1 MTRTLQPRTS
11 ARDEQGRR
19 AQARRQLLA
28 PGAGNLAERAG
39 RQDAAA
45 LQLDAQVGV
54 PRFLS
59 GQTDMVQD
67 PLASGQAERG
77 PGGEGGA
84 VRSVQVVAA
93 DQVGQSARAGT
104 TPATPAPSAPSA
116 PSAPPTAAVP
126 PAAQEQPATSPAPAS
141 QTPPVAAAAVGA
153 PEVTT
158 GAQGVEAVDVGAG
171 EAPVGEAPAGAGPVA
186 DAGALGAPPT
196 AVPQPEAG
204 GAAVD
209 DVALI
214 DVELAEHERWAG
226 AFGDLG
232 TAGSD
237 DRARF
242 LLDQA
247 GAGAAAGASSGF
259 GMGLVMGAAGGA
271 LGSIA
276 GRRLATLAVSRGATA
291 VPVPGLGPA
300 IGGVMAVAGMVMRDW
315 GATGQT
321 IGRIGTGEGY
331 EGLANDLEGIAEV
344 LDVACSIMDVV
355 GGVLGG
361 IAVGMW
367 VGAVLS
373 GGTLAPLALTLSAIA
388 TGISLATTAVG
399 VIINV
404 VVRPAVT
411 ALRAMHAFESQGDPA
426 SVEAS
431 GASLMAAASQI
442 TGAVAGAAGGRV
454 GGAAGT
460 RGGVRLDR
468 AGTRLAARRFGG
480 RAPMSAAAG
489 SGPRVHVEVPEAPV
503 RGAAAMPDAPT
514 TAARPA
520 ASDGPAAASPRRAR
534 APDAATGID
543 PRSRDALEIMADAQ
557 RLPSGS
563 TADNATLGNF
573 PGRPGRHLGRGER
586 DPGNFT
592 IPRAARSRAGKQART
607 AGMRD
612 LAEATASGIDT
623 PRTAAARETLT
634 PDVINALT
642 DPHARRMDPEGVREA
657 NRRVE
662 ASHVP
667 GVATEPH
674 DAHTGRNVE
683 IIPVEAHRE
692 GIHNLDTT
700 RPLETGSPNPGYAG
714 RPGFRRAGDRASP
727 NPRTD
732 RGMLRGAAND
742 ASRLERNF
750 PQANPAEV
758 AAGRQWLAD
767 RRAALRTS
775 GRDNFDAPGAAPAAR
790 SPTARSP
797 VDSTPGGTPPR
808 FAPHTETTRTPNRA
822 AAMAQYHE
830 QVRTDPGRESGV
842 WQGAD
847 GTFYVMQGDAGSV
860 RPPSASG
867 PVRLIYHS
875 HPTAADVPTQGL
887 VSQPSQARGDFG
899 VLAYEHGTG
908 PVGRRVESELHFPV
922 YGPDGAHTGYG
933 ATRFAYDPTSPLPLQ
948 VQTTLPG
955 GRATT
960 QRYASYADFDA
971 RTGIRA
977 GGDTP
982 AASSAAR
989 VDADARL
996 GADVAGANRR
1006 VDETAGALM
1015 GARSVTGGREGR
1027 DEARTLAEAG
1037 EPAHGAGTRGP
1048 AYSVAVPG
1056 EVAGMAPGE
1065 SRELPINP
1073 AYPAPPGTPAQL
1085 DALLDQVDAAQA
1097 AQGVLRDTEGRMR
1110 AHADTE
1116 HEHEAGLVEA
1126 AGVATDLASGR
1137 ADHAAAVDSTGA
1149 ANESLTGQAEEAC
1162 SALAQSS
1169 REAAALGTLVGSLQ
1183 GFRGMAN
1190 LFSYLPGD
1198 LGRQAETAG
1207 QDAQRLI
1214 TALNRVSETEQTQ
1227 AGVQAS
1233 QVGIEADAATLETV
1247 ATEGATTD
1255 AEIGAGQSTLEELQA
1270 ANAASLAETEA
1281 TRAQATGER
1290 GAAAQN
1296 ESEAQTAHDGLL
1308 AELQAWAQQHQQAR
1322 RDAVDTALLRFDGL
1336 GLDAR
1341 EVAG

>member
-28 PGAGNLAERAG
+28 PGAGNPAERAG

-59 GQTDMVQD
+59 GQTSARGAAEQADMVQD
-67 PLASGQAERG
+67 PLASGQAGRA
-77 PGGEGGA
+77 PGVQGA
-84 VRSVQVVAA
+84 AARSTQVVAA
-93 DQVGQSARAGT
+93 DQVGQSTRAGM
-104 TPATPAPSAPSA
+104 TPAPAA
-116 PSAPPTAAVP
+116 EAVP
-126 PAAQEQPATSPAPAS
+126 PAAQEPATSPGSAPALE
-141 QTPPVAAAAVGA
+141 A
-153 PEVTT
+153 PE
-158 GAQGVEAVDVGAG
+158 AQAVASADTPADAAPVEAADEATAG
-171 EAPVGEAPAGAGPVA
+171 EAPADASAVA
-186 DAGALGAPPT
+186 DAGGLGAPPT
-196 AVPQPEAG
+196 ALPQPEAG

-271 LGSIA
+271 LGSLA

-315 GATGQT
+315 GATGET

-367 VGAVLS
+367 VGAVIS

-426 SVEAS
+426 AVEAS

-468 AGTRLAARRFGG
+468 AGTRLAARRTGG

-489 SGPRVHVEVPEAPV
+489 PGPRVHVEVPQAPT
-503 RGAAAMPDAPT
+503 RGALALPDAPT

-534 APDAATGID
+534 APDAETGMD

-563 TADNATLGNF
+563 TADNASLGNL
-573 PGRPGRHLGRGER
+573 PGRPGRHLRPGER

-642 DPHARRMDPEGVREA
+642 DPHARRMDPEGARDA

-674 DAHTGRNVE
+674 DSHTGRNVE
-683 IIPVEAHRE
+683 IIPVAAHRE

-700 RPLETGSPNPGYAG
+700 RPLETGSPNPGYEG

-732 RGMLRGAAND
+732 RGMLRAAADD

-767 RRAALRTS
+767 RRAELRAS
-775 GRDNFDAPGAAPAAR
+775 GRDNVDTPGAAPAAR

-797 VDSTPGGTPPR
+797 AAATPSGTPPR
-808 FAPHTETTRTPNRA
+808 FAPHTETTRTPDRS

-875 HPTAADVPTQGL
+875 HPTAADAPTQGL

-899 VLAYEHGTG
+899 VLAYEHGSG

-922 YGPDGAHTGYG
+922 YGPDGAHSGYG

-955 GRATT
+955 GGATT
-960 QRYASYADFDA
+960 QRYASYADFEA

-982 AASSAAR
+982 SASAAAR

-996 GADVAGANRR
+996 STDMAAASRR

-1015 GARSVTGGREGR
+1015 GARPVTGGREGR
-1027 DEARTLAEAG
+1027 DEARTSVAEAS
-1037 EPAHGAGTRGP
+1037 EGAGARGP
-1048 AYSVAVPG
+1048 AYSV

-1085 DALLDQVDAAQA
+1085 DALLDQVDAAQE
-1097 AQGVLRDTEGRMR
+1097 AQGALRDTEGRMS
-1110 AHADTE
+1110 AHAETE
-1116 HEHEAGLVEA
+1116 REHEAGLVEA
-1126 AGVATDLASGR
+1126 AGVAGDLASGR
-1137 ADHAAAVDSTGA
+1137 EDHAAAVDSTGA
-1149 ANESLTGQAEEAC
+1149 ANDSLTGQAEEAC

-1169 REAAALGTLVGSLQ
+1169 REAAALGTLVVSLD

-1198 LGRQAETAG
+1198 LGRQAGTAS

-1233 QVGIEADAATLETV
+1233 QVGMEADAATIEAV
-1247 ATEGATTD
+1247 ATEGASTD
-1255 AEIGAGQSTLEELQA
+1255 TEIGAGQGSLEELQA

-1281 TRAQATGER
+1281 TRAQAMGER
-1290 GAAAQN
+1290 GAAAQS

-1308 AELQAWAQQHQQAR
+1308 AELQGWAQQHQQAR
-1322 RDAVDTALLRFDGL
+1322 RDAVDAALLRFDGL

-1341 EVAG
+1341 EVPG

>member
-11 ARDEQGRR
+11 TRDQQGRR
-19 AQARRQLLA
+19 AQARRQLLE
-28 PGAGNLAERAG
+28 PSAGNPAERAG
-39 RQDAAA
+39 RQDVAA

-59 GQTDMVQD
+59 GQTSARVAAEQTDMVLD
-67 PLASGQAERG
+67 PVAGGQTGRA
-77 PGGEGGA
+77 PGGAGGE
-84 VRSVQVVAA
+84 VRSVQVAAA
-93 DQVGQSARAGT
+93 DQLGQSARAG
-104 TPATPAPSAPSA
+104 ATPAPPAQA
-116 PSAPPTAAVP
+116 LP
-126 PAAQEQPATSPAPAS
+126 PAAQEPATTPAIAPSAGS
-141 QTPPVAAAAVGA
+141 RAETPDALAVATVDAPPTAPAAAAAEETTVA
-153 PEVTT
+153 P
-158 GAQGVEAVDVGAG
+158 GVEVGDDAIG
-171 EAPVGEAPAGAGPVA
+171 EALVGEAPADAGPMA
-186 DAGALGAPPT
+186 EAGTLGAPPT
-196 AVPQPEAG
+196 AAQPEAG
-204 GAAVD
+204 ATAVD

-271 LGSIA
+271 LGSLA

-315 GATGQT
+315 GATGET

-367 VGAVLS
+367 VGAVIS

-426 SVEAS
+426 AVEAS

-468 AGTRLAARRFGG
+468 AGTRLAARRTGG
-480 RAPMSAAAG
+480 RAPMSATAG
-489 SGPRVHVEVPEAPV
+489 PGPRVHVEVPEAPV
-503 RGAAAMPDAPT
+503 RGAAASPRATSPDTAPGV
-514 TAARPA
+514 ARA
-520 ASDGPAAASPRRAR
+520 ASTEGPSAASPAHPSADPANFSDLNSTVADLNASPAVAAMLTDTRPVLPRRATPWTRTGAR
-534 APDAATGID
+534 AYANRQAARHRAATGMGG
-543 PRSRDALEIMADAQ
+543 AEVQ
-557 RLPSGS
+557 
-563 TADNATLGNF
+563 
-573 PGRPGRHLGRGER
+573 
-586 DPGNFT
+586 
-592 IPRAARSRAGKQART
+592 AGH
-607 AGMRD
+607 
-612 LAEATASGIDT
+612 
-623 PRTAAARETLT
+623 TAAARHAAESGIREVDWDTQPMMDLHSRRRRGL
-634 PDVINALT
+634 DVAVT
-642 DPHARRMDPEGVREA
+642 DPRTGETRMRSRHTSQEGLLDAGVARAREA
-657 NRRVE
+657 NGGVLTPQGHLDAANQVAWATENLPWRQGDVDALRSGGRAAPGRGPAVDPATGLVVPPVAGSGPA
-662 ASHVP
+662 ASSPARAGASP
-667 GVATEPH
+667 GV
-674 DAHTGRNVE
+674 
-683 IIPVEAHRE
+683 
-692 GIHNLDTT
+692 
-700 RPLETGSPNPGYAG
+700 
-714 RPGFRRAGDRASP
+714 
-727 NPRTD
+727 
-732 RGMLRGAAND
+732 
-742 ASRLERNF
+742 
-750 PQANPAEV
+750 V
-758 AAGRQWLAD
+758 A
-767 RRAALRTS
+767 
-775 GRDNFDAPGAAPAAR
+775 
-790 SPTARSP
+790 
-797 VDSTPGGTPPR
+797 PR

-899 VLAYEHGTG
+899 VLAHEHGTG

-922 YGPDGAHTGYG
+922 YGPDGAHSGYG

-955 GRATT
+955 GRPTT
-960 QRYASYADFDA
+960 QRYASYADFEA

-982 AASSAAR
+982 AASAAAR

-996 GADVAGANRR
+996 SADVAGANRR
-1006 VDETAGALM
+1006 VDDTASALM
-1015 GARSVTGGREGR
+1015 GARPVTGGREGR
-1027 DEARTLAEAG
+1027 DEARTSVAEAG
-1037 EPAHGAGTRGP
+1037 DSAEGAGARGP
-1048 AYSVAVPG
+1048 AYSVAVAG

-1085 DALLDQVDAAQA
+1085 DALLDQVDAAQE
-1097 AQGVLRDTEGRMR
+1097 AQGVLRDTEGRMS

-1116 HEHEAGLVEA
+1116 REHEAGLVEA

-1137 ADHAAAVDSTGA
+1137 EDHAAAVDSTGA
-1149 ANESLTGQAEEAC
+1149 ANDSLTSQAEEAC

-1198 LGRQAETAG
+1198 LGRQAATAS

-1214 TALNRVSETEQTQ
+1214 TSLNRVSETEQTQ

-1255 AEIGAGQSTLEELQA
+1255 TEIGAGQASLEELQA

-1290 GAAAQN
+1290 GAAAQS
-1296 ESEAQTAHDGLL
+1296 ESEAQSAHDGLL

-1322 RDAVDTALLRFDGL
+1322 RDAVDAALLRFDGL